1 MTTYDAVI
9 VGAGPAGS
17 TAARLLAE
25 RGASVLL
32 LDKQRFPR
40 DKPCGGGVT
49 LRAAAVQDIDLSPV
63 IERTIYGAR
72 FSLRLGG
79 SFDRTYSK
87 PLTYMTQRCRLDAHL
102 AEQAAAAGADFH
114 DGESLR
120 SVDVLVGARHASR
133 HELGNESE
141 QPPESSEHTEVEN
154 ASPKRR
160 DVKRTPLPARPEALV
175 GRAGQPR
182 PVRVTTSHATYKAG
196 VLIGADGAN
205 GVTARAAGLSP
216 HSEEA
221 VALEGN
227 LPFSPD
233 IPRDW
238 REFVGLDLGGLAGGY
253 GWVFPKGEHLNA
265 GVGAWKYAAF
275 TLRPKL
281 TELCRRY
288 GFDASRLENLRGHHL
303 PLRTTRSPIARGPV
317 ALVGDA
323 AGLIDP
329 LSGEGIHMA
338 FSSGKLAADNAMRY
352 LAAETTSMAG
362 YQKAVDT
369 ELQPELDVSRR
380 LQELFH
386 FAPPPY
392 LALMHRNEKFWLFF
406 CHLIRGELT
415 YLDFVRMIG
424 PLRIALDFFAGV
436 AQRRREARVAS
447 LLPLIRGV

>member
-1 MTTYDAVI
+1 MATYDAV
-9 VGAGPAGS
+9 VAGAGPAGS

-25 RGASVLL
+25 HGASVLL
-32 LDKQRFPR
+32 LDKHPFPR

-49 LRAAAVQDIDLSPV
+49 LRAAAVQDMDLSPV

-72 FSLRLGG
+72 FSLRLGE
-79 SFDRTYSK
+79 SFDRTYAK

-102 AEQAAAAGADFH
+102 AEKAAGAGADFH
-114 DGESLR
+114 DGES
-120 SVDVLVGARHASR
+120 VLLIDADRLDFSR
-133 HELGNESE
+133 
-141 QPPESSEHTEVEN
+141 
-154 ASPKRR
+154 ASPS
-160 DVKRTPLPARPEALV
+160 ARPEALE
-175 GRAGQPR
+175 GPSGATTPTSPKTLP
-182 PVRVTTSHATYKAG
+182 PVAVRTSHGTYTAR

-205 GVTARAAGLSP
+205 GVTARASGLSP
-216 HSEEA
+216 QFEEA

-227 LPFSPD
+227 LPFAPD
-233 IPRDW
+233 IPEDW
-238 REFVGLDLGGLAGGY
+238 REYVGIDLGGLAGGY
-253 GWVFPKGEHLNA
+253 GWVFPKREHLNL
-265 GVGAWKYAAF
+265 GVGAWKYAGF

-288 GFDASRLENLRGHHL
+288 GFDPSRLENLRGHHL
-303 PLRTTRSPIARGPV
+303 PLRTSRSPIAGGPI

-338 FSSGKLAADNAMRY
+338 FASGRLAAENAIRY
-352 LAAETTSMAG
+352 LAGERTSMAG
-362 YQKAVDT
+362 YERAVDA

-392 LALMHRNEKFWLFF
+392 LALMRRSEKFWLFF

-424 PLRIALDFFAGV
+424 PLRVALDFFAGV
-436 AQRRREARVAS
+436 AQRRREARVTA
-447 LLPLIRGV
+447 LLPLVRGA

>member
-1 MTTYDAVI
+1 MATYDAV
-9 VGAGPAGS
+9 VAGAGPAGS

-49 LRAAAVQDIDLSPV
+49 LRAASVQDIDLSPV

-72 FSLRLGG
+72 FSLRLGD
-79 SFDRTYSK
+79 SFDRTYTK

-102 AEQAAAAGADFH
+102 AESAAAAGADFH
-114 DGESLR
+114 DGESVR
-120 SVDVLVGARHASR
+120 SVQADALAG
-133 HELGNESE
+133 
-141 QPPESSEHTEVEN
+141 EHT
-154 ASPKRR
+154 SPS
-160 DVKRTPLPARPEALV
+160 ARPEVLEGPNGATTFPSSKTPNST
-175 GRAGQPR
+175 AI
-182 PVRVTTSHATYKAG
+182 TIHTSHGTYTTR
-196 VLIGADGAN
+196 VLIAADGAN
-205 GVTARAAGLSP
+205 GITASTCGLTP
-216 HSEEA
+216 NFEEA

-227 LPFSPD
+227 VSFTPD
-233 IPRDW
+233 IPEDW
-238 REFVGLDLGGLAGGY
+238 REFVGIDLGGLAGGY

-281 TELCRRY
+281 MELCRRY

-303 PLRTTRSPIARGPV
+303 PLRTSGSAIARGPI

-323 AGLIDP
+323 AGLVDP

-338 FSSGKLAADNAMRY
+338 FASGR
-352 LAAETTSMAG
+352 LAAENALRYLSGDATSMAG
-362 YQKAVDT
+362 YERAVNL
-369 ELQPELDVSRR
+369 ELQPELDISRR

-392 LALMHRNEKFWLFF
+392 LALMRRSEKFWLFF

-415 YLDFVRMIG
+415 YLDFLRMIG
-424 PLRIALDFFAGV
+424 PLRLALDFFAGV
-436 AQRRREARVAS
+436 AQRRREARVTA
-447 LLPLIRGV
+447 LLPLVRGA